1 MSAFF
6 VFSFISL
13 LVIGMHLTWPV
24 KYNGK

>member
-1 MSAFF
+1 MSALF